1 MSTTVECEGS
11 IGRIINEEIPEEDEY
26 EVVIQELILDEVKEV
41 IKVSTSGKAPEK
53 NTAKTLSIEHAL
65 KNSFRNSMLIYKWK
79 IDNYC
84 VQRKANTKKNA

>member
-53 NTAKTLSIEHAL
+53 NT
-65 KNSFRNSMLIYKWK
+65 R
-79 IDNYC
+79 
-84 VQRKANTKKNA
+84 